1 MKSALTLILICA
13 LAFFLT
19 CSEAQARGS
28 NLGNLVILGDDLLMG
43 GGLQRPEDHITQQ
56 LDIAIKDTYVK
67 HFTVKLVAQ
76 KGGTTISSLALIP
89 QVLAEKPVVVV
100 VALGY
105 NDALNRTDP
114 DVVYNNLDTLLRE
127 LDRVGAYVLLLGVE
141 APVWMDH
148 AYATR
153 FNGIYPKISQR
164 YRIMYHNGFLR
175 GVQGD
180 PELTQEDRYHPNR
193 YGIAKIVENI
203 IPGLEPMVKSL
214 RRLAACQRQSSAYW
228 CKDYLPQ

>member
-1 MKSALTLILICA
+1 MSLFIA
-13 LAFFLT
+13 LAL
-19 CSEAQARGS
+19 SLLVMGGDARARGA

-43 GGLQRPEDHITQQ
+43 EGLQNPEDHIVPQ
-56 LDIAIKDTYVK
+56 LEAAIKESYVK

-89 QVLAEKPVVVV
+89 QVLAEKPAVVV

-153 FNGIYPKISQR
+153 FNGVYPKISQR

-180 PELTQEDRYHPNR
+180 TELTQEDRYHPNR

-214 RRLAACQRQSSAYW
+214 RRMAACQRQSSAYW
-228 CKDYLPQ
+228 CKDYLPK

>member
-1 MKSALTLILICA
+1 MNSKITLIIACA
-13 LAFFLT
+13 VAFFIM
-19 CSEAQARGS
+19 CGDARARGA
-28 NLGNLVILGDDLLMG
+28 NLGNLVILGDDLLLG
-43 GGLQRPEDHITQQ
+43 EGLQRPEDHVTKQ
-56 LDIAIKDTYVK
+56 LEAAIKEAYVK

-89 QVLAEKPVVVV
+89 QVLAEKPAVVV

-153 FNGIYPKISQR
+153 FNSIFPKISQR
-164 YRIMYHNGFLR
+164 YRVIYHNGFLR

-193 YGIAKIVENI
+193 YGIAKIVDNI
-203 IPGLEPMVKSL
+203 VPGLDPMVKSL
-214 RRLAACQRQSSAYW
+214 RRMAACQRQSSAFW